1 MVMNLN
7 IGIIGSG
14 NVGSALGKIWGKNG
28 HEIMFSSRHP
38 ENLKGLAESI
48 GKNVC
53 YSSPA
58 EAVKFGDVEGM
69 GTNIAMAL
77 LKR

>member
-1 MVMNLN
+1 MK

-38 ENLKGLAESI
+38 EKLKGLAQSA
-48 GKNVC
+48 G
-53 YSSPA
+53 
-58 EAVKFGDVEGM
+58 
-69 GTNIAMAL
+69 
-77 LKR
+77 